1 MMTNEKLFISILIIS
16 GVTIFTRA
24 FPFLLFSKENKKPS
38 KIIIYLGDYLPPAI
52 ICSILV
58 YCLRDISFTKYP
70 FGAREIISVIFVGLL
85 HFYKS
90 NTMLS
95 ICGGTFVYMVLTKY
109 L

>member
-1 MMTNEKLFISILIIS
+1 MMTNEKLFISIIIIAL
-16 GVTIFTRA
+16 VTVLTRA
-24 FPFLLFSKENKKPS
+24 FPFLLFSNEHKRPA
-38 KIIIYLGDYLPPAI
+38 KIIVYLGDYLPPAI

-58 YCLRDISFTKYP
+58 YCLKDISLVQYP
-70 FGAREIISVIFVGLL
+70 FGAREIISVTVVALL

-95 ICGGTFVYMVLTKY
+95 ICVGTLLYMLLTKY